1 MGVPLEN
8 HLPRRS
14 PHGGVPGG
22 AWGAS
27 VPWRDLVH
35 PLRFRHGR
43 ASQERSRRQPRTASP
58 MASSCPMPRAACAG
72 RPWPADGRGLRT
84 SETGRRPRVP
94 PPAVRPS
101 PKSRRLDRVQRP
113 PRADGGG
120 GSFALRGG
128 SAPAA
133 LAPFSPRY
141 SIGMAREAVRA
152 SESLVQARLPRSWTT
167 IVLAQQRRP
176 MGRTASRASDAIE
189 RPMPT
194 QSRQMPMSLRRV
206 GTGWRAGWMQS
217 AGCRAQTDGVKV
229 AESPRSAGRS
239 SRLDAYRRSA
249 CPWRDMA
256 EPWRRAV
263 PRSGVRPSRWRG
275 RGWPR
280 SAWDGPKLACSPG
293 LYADGRSNVGN
304 GALRGRLRRRK
315 WRSWALAKGL
325 KRRET
330 PAITCEYSE
339 RT

>member
-1 MGVPLEN
+1 MEA
-8 HLPRRS
+8 S
-14 PHGGVPGG
+14 QAAHGGRPSRG
-22 AWGAS
+22 AI
-27 VPWRDLVH
+27 
-35 PLRFRHGR
+35 
-43 ASQERSRRQPRTASP
+43 
-58 MASSCPMPRAACAG
+58 SCTRCAF
-72 RPWPADGRGLRT
+72 
-84 SETGRRPRVP
+84 VM
-94 PPAVRPS
+94 AVRPRS
-101 PKSRRLDRVQRP
+101 AAGGSRAQRP
-113 PRADGGG
+113 RWRPRARCREPRAQRRSCPCPRGRRVCRPTMARRWQGLENLGDRPQAESPAARSQSLPEEQKARSCAASASCRWGG
-120 GSFALRGG
+120 GSFDLRGG
-128 SAPAA
+128 GAPAA

-217 AGCRAQTDGVKV
+217 ADRWRESGRKP
-229 AESPRSAGRS
+229 AERRQEQPPRCH
-239 SRLDAYRRSA
+239 RRSA

>member
-1 MGVPLEN
+1 MAGFAVPDFDF
-8 HLPRRS
+8 
-14 PHGGVPGG
+14 GG
-22 AWGAS
+22 ASDLDFSLSDVTRGGESDGLATTRYDRSQAESPAARSQSLPEEQKARSCAAS
-27 VPWRDLVH
+27 
-35 PLRFRHGR
+35 
-43 ASQERSRRQPRTASP
+43 AS
-58 MASSCPMPRAACAG
+58 CL
-72 RPWPADGRGLRT
+72 W
-84 SETGRRPRVP
+84 
-94 PPAVRPS
+94 
-101 PKSRRLDRVQRP
+101 
-113 PRADGGG
+113 GG

-141 SIGMAREAVRA
+141 SMSMAREAVRA

-176 MGRTASRASDAIE
+176 MGRTASHASDAIE

-315 WRSWALAKGL
+315 WRSWAVVQGL
-325 KRRET
+325 QGPR
-330 PAITCEYSE
+330 AWLSTCDYSA
-339 RT
+339 